1 MATIKLG
8 KASQSAVGTLKYCEQ
23 KAVVKSGKDCDVEFA
38 QRQFKTTRDLFGQD
52 KGRQAY
58 MVIQSFKP
66 GEVTAESANE
76 IGLEFAEKCFKG
88 HEVAVYTHADKEH
101 IHNHLVV
108 NSVHFETGRK
118 LQINK
123 KDIYELQAYN
133 DQIARNRGL
142 SVLDNKEKAKERYV
156 RTDYELHNK
165 GKLSYREEIK
175 NKVLD
180 ELPKAMDMNEF
191 TRLLAQRN
199 IEIYEFGKKEKKI
212 GYKLT
217 DKEGNLLLKVSG
229 KKLGQDYE
237 RGTIVYAIEQNR
249 ERGRSIERTF
259 DWRSVAAELE
269 NQGTRISERTVD
281 GIPSEIQKRIREA
294 KQRVEGRS
302 QETFGIDEQV
312 EKRYGQ
318 SIQQHG
324 STDEKSQSRS
334 EQPVRTN
341 RKPERGFER

>member
-1 MATIKLG
+1 
-8 KASQSAVGTLKYCEQ
+8 
-23 KAVVKSGKDCDVEFA
+23 
-38 QRQFKTTRDLFGQD
+38 
-52 KGRQAY
+52 
-58 MVIQSFKP
+58 IQSFKP
-66 GEVTAESANE
+66 GEVTAEIAND

-88 HEVAVYTHADKEH
+88 HEVAVYTHTDKEH

-118 LQINK
+118 LQVNK

-142 SVLDNKEKAKERYV
+142 SVLDNKEKARERYV
-156 RTDYELHNK
+156 RIDYELHNK

-212 GYKLT
+212 GYKLM

-259 DWRSVAAELE
+259 DWRSVAVELE

-302 QETFGIDEQV
+302 QETSGIDEQV

-341 RKPERGFER
+341 RKSERDFER

>member
-23 KAVVKSGKDCDVEFA
+23 KAVVKSGKDCNVEFA

-88 HEVAVYTHADKEH
+88 HEVTVYTHTDKEH

-133 DQIARNRGL
+133 DQITRNKGL
-142 SVLDNKEKAKERYV
+142 FVLDNKEKARERYV
-156 RTDYELHNK
+156 RTDYELHSK
-165 GKLSYREEIK
+165 GKMSYREEIK

-180 ELPKAMDMNEF
+180 ELPKAMNITEF
-191 TRLLAQRN
+191 IRLLVQRN

-212 GYKLT
+212 GYKLI

-249 ERGRSIERTF
+249 ERGRSVQRTF
-259 DWRSVAAELE
+259 DWGSVAAELE

-281 GIPSEIQKRIREA
+281 GIPSEIQERIRET

-302 QETFGIDEQV
+302 QETRRDNRENEERHDKNV
-312 EKRYGQ
+312 Q
-318 SIQQHG
+318 SHVQEYK
-324 STDEKSQSRS
+324 SSQSRS

-341 RKPERGFER
+341 RKSERDFER

>member
-38 QRQFKTTRDLFGQD
+38 QRQFKITRGLFGQD

-66 GEVTAESANE
+66 GEVTAEIANE

-88 HEVAVYTHADKEH
+88 HEVAVYTHTDKEH

-108 NSVHFETGRK
+108 NSVHFETGKK

-180 ELPKAMDMNEF
+180 ELPKVMDMNEF

-237 RGTIVYAIEQNR
+237 RGTIVHAIEQNR
-249 ERGRSIERTF
+249 ERGGIVERTF
-259 DWRSVAAELE
+259 DWGSVAAELK
-269 NQGTRISERTVD
+269 NQGTRKLEFQA
-281 GIPSEIQKRIREA
+281 QK
-294 KQRVEGRS
+294 
-302 QETFGIDEQV
+302 T
-312 EKRYGQ
+312 
-318 SIQQHG
+318 
-324 STDEKSQSRS
+324 
-334 EQPVRTN
+334 
-341 RKPERGFER
+341 

>member
-88 HEVAVYTHADKEH
+88 HEVAVYTHTDKEH

-156 RTDYELHNK
+156 RTDYELHTK

-249 ERGRSIERTF
+249 ERGGIVERTF
-259 DWRSVAAELE
+259 DWGSVAAELE
-269 NQGTRISERTVD
+269 NQGTRISERTVN
-281 GIPSEIQKRIREA
+281 GVPSEIQERIRET

-302 QETFGIDEQV
+302 QETGRDNREN
-312 EKRYGQ
+312 EKRHDK
-318 SIQQHG
+318 SIQSHVQEHK
-324 STDEKSQSRS
+324 SSQSRS
-334 EQPVRTN
+334 EHPIRTN
-341 RKPERGFER
+341 RKPERDFER